1 MKVKIWK
8 EVVVAYF
15 KVLYRHSLGETKEP
29 QNPSVEIHSKWPVR
43 TTNLPSASP
52 GCYHYTTVLGQ

>member
-1 MKVKIWK
+1 
-8 EVVVAYF
+8 VAYF